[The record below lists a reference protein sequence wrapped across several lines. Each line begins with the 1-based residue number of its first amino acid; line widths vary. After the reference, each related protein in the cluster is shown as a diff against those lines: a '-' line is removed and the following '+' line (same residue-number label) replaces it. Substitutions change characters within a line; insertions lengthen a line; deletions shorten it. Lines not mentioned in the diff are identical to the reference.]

1 MIGVFLSAISIISVL
16 TFFGSLAALFALNMI
31 GKYEN
36 QRRYDHKVEL
46 IRRLSVSSKRA
57 RRSSKARS
65 VMLNR
70 RPSMKPPTPKSKSSP
85 KVRDVSRRAK
95 FRRAFKLSIVIPD
108 DGESDNDTI
117 LDFNGNKTNIT
128 KIPSPIP
135 KWSPSSLE
143 VAVQKVVKKNFDDIF
158 VKIGSPTNRSLPKN
172 KKTWPGSPTYRPQGP
187 DGKKWQFFDD
197 TAYDDIFGKNERK
210 LLKDSLFYSH
220 EETLGTWM
228 VETFSMQSPYGI
240 KYTTNS
246 FTIGWDSM
254 VNKDKASVIEYDLQ
268 CRVAKLDN
276 GDLSDSPRNAEFFV
290 DIDGNKNNRVYHD
303 CLEIFTSLPK
313 DAFRKNF
320 NKLKIQ
326 GLTGSSPPI
335 EYRVRLK
342 SFAGWGPY
350 TKPSEPF
357 RPLASTTFAPETRA
371 ITSRGVE
378 IRWHPLKDVRYGR
391 TIRYTLTGKKAGQ
404 NRFSTIFIGKGTSCI
419 VQAIQNKALKP
430 NTTYVFQL
438 LIRTDAGDV
447 LSQVLPITTLAAPPD
462 PPAQPTVGIITS
474 GSVELSWTRPCDNG
488 AQIEKYVLYGRRSRS
503 NRFKRLFTGNALTY
517 HVGGTEGQGQLA
529 PDTVYIFKVK
539 ACNAHGDGATSS
551 TVSVTTL
558 SLTAS
563 PIRREGSGDGQT
575 SPIASSPVP
584 IGRRRSSTTDNRRGS
599 FISPNSPAFR
609 NPDRRNSSTSPT
621 NTSMSVTPARVS
633 ELPNGWV
640 ECWDP
645 ERENCYYYNSVTGI
659 TQWMHP
665 TKGDHKD
672 PELPFRKKRFKLL
685 YSLRERDW
693 PKGGRKIIKITL
705 RRSHLVQDSFTTLE
719 RLGVEKLKLKTKI
732 VFENEEGIDSGGLTK
747 DWFLE
752 LSRGLFNP
760 LFCLLKKHEARVY
773 HIDPRSGV
781 NEEHLRY
788 FHFFGNFLAKAI
800 YDRQLV
806 DVQFC
811 RVIYKHLLGLPPT
824 IDDLGDIDSV
834 YFTSLK
840 WILNNDIDD
849 IIYETFSVTIDN
861 FGEKKIIDLIPN
873 GSKIEVTNKNKEQYV
888 SAIVKWTM
896 CDAMKEQI
904 EHLKKGFYEI
914 VPLKEIKDFTPTE
927 LSLLLNGKKD
937 INVDEMAN
945 QTKYTGG
952 YSRSSVP
959 VQFFWVAMKSF
970 SKEERGELLQYATG
984 TNKAP
989 LDGFDPAF
997 TITLAEGADVENALP
1012 TAHTCFNQL
1021 VLPEYKSVETLMQK
1035 LRYAFKNSSGFQLT

>member
-1 MIGVFLSAISIISVL
+1 M
-16 TFFGSLAALFALNMI
+16 
-31 GKYEN
+31 
-36 QRRYDHKVEL
+36 
-46 IRRLSVSSKRA
+46 
-57 RRSSKARS
+57 
-65 VMLNR
+65 
-70 RPSMKPPTPKSKSSP
+70 
-85 KVRDVSRRAK
+85 
-95 FRRAFKLSIVIPD
+95 
-108 DGESDNDTI
+108 
-117 LDFNGNKTNIT
+117 
-128 KIPSPIP
+128 
-135 KWSPSSLE
+135 
-143 VAVQKVVKKNFDDIF
+143 
-158 VKIGSPTNRSLPKN
+158 
-172 KKTWPGSPTYRPQGP
+172 
-187 DGKKWQFFDD
+187 
-197 TAYDDIFGKNERK
+197 
-210 LLKDSLFYSH
+210 
-220 EETLGTWM
+220 
-228 VETFSMQSPYGI
+228 
-240 KYTTNS
+240 
-246 FTIGWDSM
+246 
-254 VNKDKASVIEYDLQ
+254 
-268 CRVAKLDN
+268 
-276 GDLSDSPRNAEFFV
+276 
-290 DIDGNKNNRVYHD
+290 
-303 CLEIFTSLPK
+303 
-313 DAFRKNF
+313 
-320 NKLKIQ
+320 
-326 GLTGSSPPI
+326 
-335 EYRVRLK
+335 
-342 SFAGWGPY
+342 
-350 TKPSEPF
+350 
-357 RPLASTTFAPETRA
+357 
-371 ITSRGVE
+371 
-378 IRWHPLKDVRYGR
+378 
-391 TIRYTLTGKKAGQ
+391 
-404 NRFSTIFIGKGTSCI
+404 
-419 VQAIQNKALKP
+419 
-430 NTTYVFQL
+430 
-438 LIRTDAGDV
+438 
-447 LSQVLPITTLAAPPD
+447 
-462 PPAQPTVGIITS
+462 
-474 GSVELSWTRPCDNG
+474 
-488 AQIEKYVLYGRRSRS
+488 
-503 NRFKRLFTGNALTY
+503 
-517 HVGGTEGQGQLA
+517 
-529 PDTVYIFKVK
+529 
-539 ACNAHGDGATSS
+539 
-551 TVSVTTL
+551 
-558 SLTAS
+558 
-563 PIRREGSGDGQT
+563 
-575 SPIASSPVP
+575 
-584 IGRRRSSTTDNRRGS
+584 
-599 FISPNSPAFR
+599 
-609 NPDRRNSSTSPT
+609 
-621 NTSMSVTPARVS
+621 
-633 ELPNGWV
+633 
-640 ECWDP
+640 
-645 ERENCYYYNSVTGI
+645 
-659 TQWMHP
+659 
-665 TKGDHKD
+665 
-672 PELPFRKKRFKLL
+672 
-685 YSLRERDW
+685 
-693 PKGGRKIIKITL
+693 
-705 RRSHLVQDSFTTLE
+705 
-719 RLGVEKLKLKTKI
+719 KTKI